1 MGGNGERGSSRAPRT
16 GAPRVKVFAY
26 SLMGG
31 IDVWRLPEE
40 ARGLPLKQAKKM
52 AKQAG

>member
-1 MGGNGERGSSRAPRT
+1 
-16 GAPRVKVFAY
+16 VLAY

-40 ARGLPLKQAKKM
+40 AKGVSLKQARKL
-52 AKQAG
+52 AKREG